1 VYWYFM
7 WPFHQFVFGGTLRS
21 ICRLA
26 RDEERQ
32 RQRDAVV
39 TTR

>member
-1 VYWYFM
+1 M

-26 RDEERQ
+26 RAEERG
-32 RQRDAVV
+32 REKVPA
-39 TTR
+39 